1 MFWFLFSGAVG
12 IFIGYLFKKYIV
24 YLEVQSLKEQLQ
36 SIQTNN
42 LTHTE
47 LSLKMESSEFVSL
60 INELNDLLRD
70 QRYIVE
76 QQQAKE
82 KELLDDIANIS
93 HDLRTPLTALYGY
106 LELLNQAELTE
117 KDKNNY
123 LSIALSR
130 TEVLQ
135 NLIHNLFYLT
145 RLQVKNISLETEQL
159 SIQQLIK
166 EQVVLY
172 YQSFKKQQI
181 ELDLDIKETRKT
193 VTNLDAAERIVNNLL
208 MNMIEHGELYGKI
221 SISEENNRIITRFEN
236 QIDPKTE
243 LDLSRIFDRH
253 YMANT
258 HRNSQNS
265 GLGLTII
272 KELIDQ
278 LGHDIEINLEENK
291 IIVKISW

>member
-24 YLEVQSLKEQLQ
+24 YLEIQSLKEQLQ

-145 RLQVKNISLETEQL
+145 RLQVKSISLETEQL

-172 YQSFKKQQI
+172 YQSFKKQKI
-181 ELDLDIKETRKT
+181 ELDLDIKETRKI

-208 MNMIEHGELYGKI
+208 MNMIEHGESCGKI
-221 SISEENNRIITRFEN
+221 SIFEENNQIITCFEN
-236 QIDPKTE
+236 QFDPKTE
-243 LDLSRIFDRH
+243 LDLSSIFDRH
-253 YMANT
+253 YMGNT